1 MSFLPQKLLWFS
13 LSALLLVLLFGSQA
27 AFACQTLT
35 ESQGATLRI
44 NSCHPDYS
52 SPGVVSSCCAS
63 AACHRSIS
71 PVRHLENPEFTNLTK
86 DRFPLLIEQRQTTP
100 QTKTGMVFE
109 QQLIPNPPKQLST
122 TITLVPRQALNF
134 LRTTILLH

>member
-1 MSFLPQKLLWFS
+1 MSFSPQKLLGFS
-13 LSALLLVLLFGSQA
+13 LSALLLVLLLGSQA

-35 ESQGATLRI
+35 GTHNATLSI
-44 NSCHPDYS
+44 NSCHLDYS
-52 SPGVVSSCCAS
+52 RSDVAPPSCAS

-71 PVRHLENPEFTNLTK
+71 PVRHLESPEFTNLTK

-109 QQLIPNPPKQLST
+109 QQFIPNPPKQLSA
-122 TITLVPRQALNF
+122 TITLAPRQALNF